1 MTTQPSGAPAQ
12 PTELKL
18 YSKHDL
24 STLRTLA
31 DPSRLA
37 TLTLFDGHFSDLS
50 PLAGLTHLTT
60 LEVINCTQVRDLGP
74 LARLLRLTRLTLWH
88 CPQIQDLTPLA
99 RLTALT
105 DLSLG
110 YCPQVSDLSPL
121 AGLSQLIRLDLR
133 GNGRR
138 IRAGR
143 LRPLAGMP
151 QLTILR

>member
-1 MTTQPSGAPAQ
+1 MNTQHQAAPAQ
-12 PTELKL
+12 QTSLKL

-24 STLRTLA
+24 SALRALA

-37 TLTLFDGHFSDLS
+37 TLTLYDGDFSDLS

-60 LEVINCTQVRDLGP
+60 LEIINCTQASDLSP
-74 LARLLRLTRLTLWH
+74 LAGLQQLTKLTLWH
-88 CPQIQDLTPLA
+88 CPQIQDLRPLA
-99 RLTALT
+99 GLKALT

-121 AGLSQLIRLDLR
+121 AGLQQLTRLDLR

-138 IRAGR
+138 LRAGR
-143 LRPLAGMP
+143 LRPLAGLP
-151 QLTILR
+151 QLTLLR

>member
-1 MTTQPSGAPAQ
+1 MTTQHPGAPAQ
-12 PTELKL
+12 PSELKL

-24 STLRTLA
+24 SALRTLT

-37 TLTLFDGHFSDLS
+37 TLTLYDSDFSDLG

-60 LEVINCTQVRDLGP
+60 LEVINCTQVRNLGP
-74 LARLLRLTRLTLWH
+74 LAGLLQLTRLTLWH
-88 CPQIQDLTPLA
+88 CPQIQDLRPLA
-99 RLTALT
+99 ELKALT

-121 AGLSQLIRLDLR
+121 AGLTQLTRLDLR

-143 LRPLAGMP
+143 LRPLAGLP
-151 QLTILR
+151 HLTILR